1 MNFYEFFVNHFKLV
15 LPELYILFVAL
26 FLLMFGSFFCSMKK
40 YDYPVLVREFNYLI
54 LLSLFFS
61 MMLILNN
68 PIEEGVIFN
77 DLFICNFYT
86 STIKFIL
93 LLATFCTISISFN
106 YLKKEG
112 ITTYEYNVLLLLSLF
127 GMMCFISANDLISI
141 YLAIEIQSLAFYIL
155 AGYKKSSA
163 FSTEAGLKYFILGAF
178 SSGLILFGIS
188 LIYGFTGTTNF
199 EILAKLLIDISDVNI
214 GYLSFIACNNRLVL
228 GILFLA
234 VGFLF
239 KLAVV
244 PFHMWSPDVYEGAP
258 TSVTA
263 LFAIVPKLG
272 IGAILVK
279 LFFFVFYDL
288 ISTWQNLM
296 LYCGL
301 LSVVVGTFSALYQ
314 KKIKRFLAFSSISQM
329 GYVLLAL
336 STGTLEGAQSVLFF
350 LVLYVLMSVN
360 IWAIVLSLEVQGKRI
375 VYITDLQGLSQ
386 NHNFLA
392 FIILI
397 NLLSMAGIPPL
408 AGFYAKFFVFYSLI
422 ESSFYM
428 VAVLCITLTLFSA
441 FYYVK
446 FVKIMFFEK
455 SSNSFVYN
463 QSLDYLKS
471 IVLSISFLTIVFM
484 FIQPNILYILVQNI
498 VFSLYV

>member
-1 MNFYEFFVNHFKLV
+1 
-15 LPELYILFVAL
+15 
-26 FLLMFGSFFCSMKK
+26 
-40 YDYPVLVREFNYLI
+40 
-54 LLSLFFS
+54 
-61 MMLILNN
+61 
-68 PIEEGVIFN
+68 
-77 DLFICNFYT
+77 
-86 STIKFIL
+86 
-93 LLATFCTISISFN
+93 
-106 YLKKEG
+106 
-112 ITTYEYNVLLLLSLF
+112 
-127 GMMCFISANDLISI
+127 
-141 YLAIEIQSLAFYIL
+141 
-155 AGYKKSSA
+155 
-163 FSTEAGLKYFILGAF
+163 
-178 SSGLILFGIS
+178 
-188 LIYGFTGTTNF
+188 
-199 EILAKLLIDISDVNI
+199 
-214 GYLSFIACNNRLVL
+214 
-228 GILFLA
+228 
-234 VGFLF
+234 
-239 KLAVV
+239 
-244 PFHMWSPDVYEGAP
+244 MWSPDVYEGAP

-360 IWAIVLSLEVQGKRI
+360 IWAIVLSLEIQGKRI

-397 NLLSMAGIPPL
+397 NLFSMAGIPPL

-428 VAVLCITLTLFSA
+428 VAVLCIALTLFSA

-455 SSNSFVYN
+455 SSNSFVYT